1 MAAAV
6 ESLLVKA
13 SLSLPQDL
21 LLESAQNRNER
32 SPEYLLLHLLTD
44 LLHVRARYL
53 PDGGEARQRP
63 EAAAVSDDHGLRQ
76 QTGRVVLR

>member
-32 SPEYLLLHLLTD
+32 SPEYLLLHLLTES
-44 LLHVRARYL
+44 LHVRACYL